1 MRLSRLTGDARRPA
15 PAPEAG
21 VDDFRLFPEPRV
33 FRPGA
38 ATFPLAGFAA
48 PQGFSARTAA

>member
-1 MRLSRLTGDARRPA
+1 M
-15 PAPEAG
+15 
-21 VDDFRLFPEPRV
+21 DDFRLFPEPRV

-48 PQGFSARTAA
+48 PPNQGEDDRIWWDDVVVEKIWEAPR

>member
-1 MRLSRLTGDARRPA
+1 
-15 PAPEAG
+15 